1 MEIGIDEDFNTEI
14 DGNLNN
20 EIDDDLTSN
29 EEDTSLQETSE
40 ETPNENQD
48 IPQED
53 VIDLYLKYKG
63 IDDKS
68 KIKFE
73 DDEGQIEEK
82 DWNSLSKDEKL
93 NILTSSESAAE
104 DGLDS
109 SEIDLIN
116 MVRASGMTPK
126 EFVDY
131 IKQGALS
138 EASQVTPQ
146 YEIDQFTDDELFLTD
161 LYSRTPDISQDEA
174 LEALDKAKS
183 NESLYTKQIN
193 ALRAEYQQI
202 EQENLAQAQIEQEQE
217 AALQY
222 NQFANQIVDEINGFT
237 EFKGYDL
244 NLDDNDKQEVY
255 EFITGKDAAG
265 VNYMAKALSDPQILV
280 KTAWLALNG
289 EQMIDDITTYFQ
301 KEISN
306 VRKESYKKG
315 VEDTQ
320 KKINGSNN
328 VVFRSK
334 NTKINNELDD
344 LDNF

>member
-1 MEIGIDEDFNTEI
+1 MEIGIDEDFDNEI
-14 DGNLNN
+14 DDNLSN

-29 EEDTSLQETSE
+29 EENTSLQETSE
-40 ETPNENQD
+40 ETPDENQD

-53 VIDLYLKYKG
+53 VIDLYLKHKG

-73 DDEGQIEEK
+73 NDEGQIEEK

-116 MVRASGMTPK
+116 MVRASGMTPE
-126 EFVDY
+126 EFVNY
-131 IKQGALS
+131 IRQGALS
-138 EASQVTPQ
+138 EASQATPQ
-146 YEIDQFTDDELFLTD
+146 YEIDQYTDDELFLTD

-334 NTKINNELDD
+334 NTKINNDLDD

>member
-1 MEIGIDEDFNTEI
+1 MEIGIDEDFNNEI
-14 DGNLNN
+14 DDNLND
-20 EIDDDLTSN
+20 EIDDDLTSA
-29 EEDTSLQETSE
+29 EEDNSSQETSE
-40 ETPNENQD
+40 ETPDENQD

-53 VIDLYLKYKG
+53 VIDLYLKHKG

-73 DDEGQIEEK
+73 NDEGQIEEK
-82 DWNSLSKDEKL
+82 DWDSLSKDEKL

-116 MVRASGMTPK
+116 MVRASGMTPE

-131 IKQGALS
+131 IRQGALS
-138 EASQVTPQ
+138 EANQTAPH
-146 YEIDQFTDDELFLTD
+146 YEIDQYTDDELFLTD

-328 VVFRSK
+328 VVFRPK